1 MSWITQAQLT
11 IPQKGIG
18 QSLAGPDKT
27 VSDGTFNS
35 MVMPKAVIS
44 NEREH
49 ASKLRIDKLEHTIAR
64 DERQADSDRQALN
77 DDFKVI
83 NNAFTDIVNLD
94 VATQHQLTKLGSAMY
109 QADHEREEELT
120 KLTELIR
127 ENEVEINGILKN
139 QEAITAAE
147 KAELII
153 NMITAGAR
161 SAAAAGR
168 AAADGIGVIPIFGP
182 SIANGAKIAADVAE
196 SIADAAEAVK
206 DSNIIAQLDSAYQAL
221 QTVHIAPHDIVKP
234 AAAVADTT
242 VDLIAS
248 MQQIMSNLRSHTDI
262 AFKKVTT
269 GDVILK
275 SYMIKPNKPV
285 EYDSWQL
292 YFLHPAQGSLGV
304 ILLIKGDRIGY
315 QVLTQYKPFAKT
327 GFGEI
332 VLKTG
337 YVDKSLWGTRVD
349 FQVKVPCNQLIAMV
363 FALEKM
369 TGLSQGEVVGYF
381 EQFVNLGLEPDNTD
395 LLEVYHQELSRLNS
409 KGSTIDWKKHDAEM
423 HTWLET
429 KKTENRSQMVVKRSA
444 SEADRHYPLHF
455 NDLRCTPLVC
465 KVRSKH
471 DVDGYT
477 VHSYL
482 LGPWNHS
489 GVIKYYVSVDSFEM
503 DELWYVQE
511 IGPSGQ
517 SISARTNQHEPV
529 LVSMLDVSEL
539 GEVVDHG
546 KRTDRKQLRI
556 YVKNPHTVRVY
567 RGWEN
572 GHTAPRIASKTT
584 EYYRTSNFRYNT
596 FDRDIAPSH
605 LTLGDQ
611 GYHAWSEYRDGN
623 WTNIVI

>member
-1 MSWITQAQLT
+1 MSWITQVQLAN
-11 IPQKGIG
+11 PQRGIG

-35 MVMPKAVIS
+35 MVMPRAVIS

-49 ASKLRIDKLEHTIAR
+49 ASKMRIDKLEHTVAR
-64 DERQADSDRQALN
+64 DERQADSDRTAIN

-83 NNAFTDIVNLD
+83 GGAFKDIVNLD
-94 VATQHQLTKLGSAMY
+94 IATQHQLTKLGAAMY
-109 QADHEREEELT
+109 QADHEREAEMT
-120 KLTELIR
+120 KILELIR
-127 ENEVEINGILKN
+127 ENETEINGILKN

-168 AAADGIGVIPIFGP
+168 AAADGIGTIPIFGP

-206 DSNIIAQLDSAYQAL
+206 DSGILAQLDSAYQAL
-221 QTVHIAPHDIVKP
+221 QTVHIAPQDIVKP
-234 AAAVADTT
+234 AVAAAGTAT
-242 VDLIAS
+242 DLVAS
-248 MQQIMSNLRSHTDI
+248 MQQIIANLRAHTDI

-269 GDVILK
+269 GEVVLR
-275 SYMIKPNKPV
+275 SYMIKPTKPV

-304 ILLIKGDRIGY
+304 ILLIKGNKVGY
-315 QVLTQYKPFAKT
+315 QILTQYKPSPT
-327 GFGEI
+327 SGFGDI
-332 VLKTG
+332 VLKSG
-337 YVDKSLWGTRVD
+337 YVEKTLWGTRVD

-363 FALEKM
+363 FAIEKM
-369 TGLSQGEVVGYF
+369 TGLSQGEVIGYF
-381 EQFVNLGLEPDNTD
+381 EQFANLGLEPDNAD
-395 LLEVYHQELSRLNS
+395 LLDVYHRELSALNS
-409 KGSTIDWKKHDAEM
+409 KGSTIDWKKHDEAM

-429 KKTENRSQMVVKRSA
+429 KKEDNRSKVATRSITD
-444 SEADRHYPLHF
+444 ADRHYPLHF
-455 NDLRCTPLVC
+455 NDLRSTPLAC
-465 KVRSKH
+465 KVQSKH

-489 GVIKYYVSVDSFEM
+489 GTIKYYVAVDSFEM
-503 DELWYVQE
+503 DEQWYIQE
-511 IGPSGQ
+511 IGPHGQ
-517 SISARTNQHEPV
+517 SISAKTTQHEPV
-529 LVSMLDVSEL
+529 LVSILGVTQR
-539 GEVVDHG
+539 GEVSNQNVL
-546 KRTDRKQLRI
+546 TDRKQLRI

-572 GHTAPRIASKTT
+572 GHTAPRIGAKTAD
-584 EYYRTSNFRYNT
+584 YYKTSNFRYNT

-605 LTLGDQ
+605 LRLGDQ
-611 GYHAWSEYRDGN
+611 GYHAWTEYRNGN
-623 WTNIVI
+623 WTNVHV